1 MEQIQTFW
9 NLLLQRNDL
18 LIQASWEHIHMSLIS
33 LLLAVFIAVPLGIY
47 LSKQKRLAE
56 SVIGTSAVLQ
66 TIPSLALL
74 GFMIPLLGIGT
85 APAIVALAAYGLLPI
100 LRNTYTGISEVD
112 PSLMEASRGMGMG
125 TFKQLNKIQL
135 PLAMPMIMAGIRTSM
150 VLIVGTATLA
160 ALIGAGGLGDLIMLG
175 IQRNNSYYIL
185 LGAIPA
191 ALLALFFD
199 AVLRFTEKK
208 SAGRTIKPFIIVVL
222 VAVLV
227 VLSPVLR
234 DITFSSGDHHEE
246 TIVIGG
252 KLGAEPE
259 IIINMYKLLIENESD
274 ISVEI
279 EPRLGNTDIVFQAL
293 LNGDLDGYFEF
304 TGTAIAN
311 LLEEDIES
319 NDPME
324 AFAHARDGMYDEYNL
339 IFLEPFGYQNTYALA
354 VTEDV
359 AEEHQLETISDLTEV
374 EDELAAAFTHEF
386 SDRMD
391 GYLGV
396 QQLYDLDLANV
407 QTMDAGLRSGALVSG
422 DVQVIDAY
430 STDAYMIE
438 YNLVVLQDDLNF
450 FPPYNGAPLF
460 REEVLEEY
468 PEIEE
473 ILNKLSGKISEREMQ
488 EMNYRVDYDDDDAY
502 FVARDYLEKEGLIS
516 E

>member
-1 MEQIQTFW
+1 MEQFW
-9 NLLLQRNDL
+9 RLTLDRHDL
-18 LIQASWEHIHMSLIS
+18 LIDALWEHIHMSLIS

-47 LSKQKRLAE
+47 LSKRKRFAE
-56 SVIGTSAVLQ
+56 PIIGTSAVLQ

-74 GFMIPLLGIGT
+74 GFMIPLMGIGT
-85 APAIVALAAYGLLPI
+85 APAIVALTVYALLPI
-100 LRNTYTGISEVD
+100 LRNTYTGINEVD

-125 TFKQLNKIQL
+125 TLKQLHKIEL
-135 PLAMPMIMAGIRTSM
+135 PLAIPMIMAGIRTSM
-150 VLIVGTATLA
+150 VLIIGTATLA

-191 ALLALFFD
+191 AALALFFD
-199 AVLRFTEKK
+199 AILRLTEKW
-208 SAGRTIKPFIIVVL
+208 SAGRSIKPF
-222 VAVLV
+222 ALV
-227 VLSPVLR
+227 VIIAVFTVFSPHIYGLF
-234 DITFSSGDHHEE
+234 DNTDHDQD

-259 IIINMYKLLIENESD
+259 IVINMYKLLIEQESD
-274 ISVEI
+274 LIVDL

-293 LNGDLDGYFEF
+293 VNDDLDAYFEF

-311 LLEEDIES
+311 LLDEQLES
-319 NDPME
+319 NKPHE
-324 AFAHARDGMYDEYNL
+324 AYEQAREGMYKEYNL

-354 VTEDV
+354 VTEEV
-359 AEEHQLETISDLTEV
+359 AEDFRLETVTDLLDV
-374 EDELAAAFTHEF
+374 EDELTAGFTHEF

-391 GYLGV
+391 GYLGI
-396 QQLYDLDLANV
+396 QELYGLDLGNV

-422 DVQVIDAY
+422 DVQMIDAY

-438 YNLVVLQDDLNF
+438 YNLVVLEDDKNF

-460 REEVLEEY
+460 REDTLEEH
-468 PEIEE
+468 PEIVD
-473 ILNKLSGKISEREMQ
+473 ILNMLSGKITEREMQ
-488 EMNYRVDYDDDDAY
+488 EMNYRVDYEDEDAY
-502 FVARDYLEKEGLIS
+502 IVAKEYLEKEGLLA